1 MTRGQDRPA
10 FPRGALARPLAILAI
25 GIVVSA
31 TLWTVMLRDDRV
43 RTADAKLTSRDDH
56 AALDPAVRRP

>member
-1 MTRGQDRPA
+1 MTRAQDRTA

-31 TLWTVMLRDDRV
+31 TLWAVMLRDERV
-43 RTADAKLTSRDDH
+43 RSADVHLSRDDR
-56 AALDPAVRRP
+56 AALDRAVRPQ

>member
-31 TLWTVMLRDDRV
+31 ALWSMMLRAERTRAANVHFRRDDR
-43 RTADAKLTSRDDH
+43 
-56 AALDPAVRRP
+56 AALDRPIRPQ

>member
-25 GIVVSA
+25 GIVASA
-31 TLWTVMLRDDRV
+31 ALWAMMLRDERV
-43 RTADAKLTSRDDH
+43 RSVDVHLSRDDR
-56 AALDPAVRRP
+56 AALDRAVRPQ

>member
-1 MTRGQDRPA
+1 MTRVQDRPA

-31 TLWTVMLRDDRV
+31 TLWAVMLRDERA
-43 RTADAKLTSRDDH
+43 RSADVHLSRDDR
-56 AALDPAVRRP
+56 AALDRAVRPQ